1 MHRILTVDDSPSMRQ
16 MIAFTLASAGY
27 GVAEAADGR
36 QGLELAL
43 RERFSLVLV
52 DINMPEMDGLA
63 LLKALRAEPAY
74 KHTPL
79 LMLTTEGSP
88 EKKREGRAA
97 GATGWMVKPFNPE
110 RLLETVRSVL
120 D

>member
-16 MIAFTLASAGY
+16 MISFTLAAAGY
-27 GVAEAADGR
+27 DVAEAADGR
-36 QGLELAL
+36 QGLERAL

-63 LLKALRAEPAY
+63 LIKALRAEPAY

-110 RLLETVRSVL
+110 RLLDTVQSVL
-120 D
+120 G